1 MQDEHHSTENSASG
15 GDVAAPVAAPVDAA
29 PVDAPVDVT
38 STVVAKSKNGTKK
51 DADDKT
57 KKYTKKAG
65 YEDVTQCL
73 ICEQEVK
80 RIDRHLKDKHKDLTE
95 RELRILKDH
104 LRLRNLHANTKVW
117 WCEPCGRIT
126 NNYDS
131 HKRWGKC
138 DMRSVVLLRNFQSKT

>member
-15 GDVAAPVAAPVDAA
+15 GDVAAPV
-29 PVDAPVDVT
+29 DVT
-38 STVVAKSKNGTKK
+38 GGASSSSSTVVAKSKNGTKQ

-138 DMRSVVLLRNFQSKT
+138 DMRSVVLLKNFQSKT